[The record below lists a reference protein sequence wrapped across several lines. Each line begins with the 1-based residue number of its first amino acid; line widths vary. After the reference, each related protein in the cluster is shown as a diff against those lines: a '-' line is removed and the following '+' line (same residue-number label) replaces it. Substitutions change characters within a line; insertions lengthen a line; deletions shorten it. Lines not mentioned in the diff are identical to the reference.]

1 MLRFHAQQNE
11 RTRLKLAVRD
21 GDITF
26 DICVTTYD
34 SYVAEDSWFKTRRW
48 TYVVLDEGHKI
59 KNADTIVAHKLH
71 GIGSLYRL
79 GEFNIRE
86 DRT

>member
-1 MLRFHAQQNE
+1 MLRFHAQQSE

-21 GDITF
+21 GAIAF
-26 DICVTTYD
+26 DICVTTYE

-59 KNADTIVAHKLH
+59 KNAGTIIAHKIQ
-71 GIGSLYRL
+71 GIGCLYRL
-79 GEFNIRE
+79 GELLAS
-86 DRT
+86 